1 MIRTIKQRIYVVG
14 LLPLAALAVALVVF
28 NGITR
33 IREANQA
40 LLNAQ
45 RVTAAL
51 LQSPA
56 ADALIVGNRLSFE
69 ETARKVI
76 GTSPLLA
83 CVSLRDSDHRTVAQ
97 VGDCRSLPVKDDYFP
112 IRVPNGSLSDFN
124 EEQSSDATYG
134 ELGITMNDNS
144 VARKRKEVV
153 IQLTL
158 SLSLILG
165 VLLFIGWLLR
175 ARLIEPIRRIGSAM
189 HALSEQDYNARVPAE
204 GNDELTRLAEATN
217 RTIATIAS
225 YTRELERRRSDADRA
240 LLDADEAN
248 LARIGLVSSL
258 TEDLEG
264 PLAQLHSE
272 LTTAAIAN
280 QDPALRNHIKE
291 SIRLVQAAQEDLADL
306 LEIAAATQ
314 GNRPPLLRDLDDILS
329 DIERELQSL
338 SQTEGLSVSFVVS
351 QMPFAVARRGEPTG
365 ALVEIDA
372 VRLTKALT
380 HLIRA
385 MGRRSKAPGIY
396 INAEL
401 LELPASQLDI
411 SVHVKA
417 FYDPAINASATPW
430 LDQLTRYGN
439 APTLLGW
446 AERET
451 RTIDYLLRAVGIEPT
466 VSVSSSGAVS
476 VLLHTSCRYTLAT
489 TPQPAS
495 TEHLGLPTEGISAT
509 VVSNDLSLIRL
520 ARRGEISNVELKV
533 IPFAEALADP
543 AVLDQEAALLID
555 MSDDVAESVRLL
567 DQLRWDGSRRPA
579 LIAICPPGRMSD
591 ALDERLLELGFNGA
605 VQKPLQY
612 SRLVE
617 GIRATLSQPLKTILR
632 NGRTDQADGDA

>member
-14 LLPLAALAVALVVF
+14 LLPLAALAVALVVV

-33 IREANQA
+33 ISEANQA

-56 ADALIVGNRLSFE
+56 ADALIVGNRLTFE
-69 ETARKVI
+69 ETAKKVI
-76 GTSPLLA
+76 RTSPLLV
-83 CVSLRDSDHRTVAQ
+83 CVTLRDSDHRTVAQ
-97 VGDCRSLPVKDDYFP
+97 VGSCRRLPVPADYFP
-112 IRVPNGSLSDFN
+112 IKVRQGGLSDFN
-124 EEQSSDATYG
+124 EAQSDDATYG
-134 ELGITMNDNS
+134 ELGIVMNGES
-144 VARKRKEVV
+144 VAHKRKEVIV
-153 IQLTL
+153 QLML

-175 ARLIEPIRRIGSAM
+175 ARLIEPIHRIGNAM
-189 HALSEQDYNARVPAE
+189 QALSEQDYNARVPSE

-217 RTIATIAS
+217 RTITTIAS

-264 PLAQLHSE
+264 PLALLHSE
-272 LTTAAIAN
+272 LTTTAMAN
-280 QDPALRNHIKE
+280 QDPTLRNHIKE
-291 SIRLVQAAQEDLADL
+291 AIRLVQAAQADLADL
-306 LEIAAATQ
+306 LEIAAGAQ
-314 GNRPPLLRDLDDILS
+314 GSRPPLPRDLDDILS
-329 DIERELQSL
+329 DIERNLQSL
-338 SQTEGLSVSFVVS
+338 SQAECLSVSFVIS
-351 QMPFAVARRGEPTG
+351 EMPFAHMRRGEPTG

-380 HLIRA
+380 YLIRA
-385 MGRRSKAPGIY
+385 MGRRSKPPGIY
-396 INAEL
+396 IHVEL
-401 LELPASQLDI
+401 LALPADQLDI

-466 VSVSSSGAVS
+466 ISVSSSGAVS
-476 VLLHTSCRYTLAT
+476 VLLHTSCHYTIAA

-495 TEHLGLPTEGISAT
+495 TDLGLHTEGIAAT

-533 IPFAEALADP
+533 IPFAQALADTV
-543 AVLDQEAALLID
+543 VLGKEAALLID
-555 MSDDVAESVRLL
+555 MSDDVADSVRLL
-567 DQLRWDGSRRPA
+567 DHLSADASRRPA

-612 SRLVE
+612 SRVIE
-617 GIRATLSQPLKTILR
+617 AIRATLSQPLRTILR
-632 NGRTDQADGDA
+632 NGRADQADGDA

>member
-33 IREANQA
+33 ISEASQA
-40 LLNAQ
+40 ILNAQ

-56 ADALIVGNRLSFE
+56 ADALIVGNRLTFE
-69 ETARKVI
+69 ETAKKVI
-76 GTSPLLA
+76 RTSPLLV
-83 CVSLRDSDHRTVAQ
+83 CVTLRDSDHRTVAQ
-97 VGDCRSLPVKDDYFP
+97 VGSCRRLPVPADYFP
-112 IRVPNGSLSDFN
+112 IKVRQGGLSDFN
-124 EEQSSDATYG
+124 EAQSDDATYG
-134 ELGITMNDNS
+134 ELGIVMNGES
-144 VARKRKEVV
+144 VAHKRKEVIV
-153 IQLTL
+153 QLML

-175 ARLIEPIRRIGSAM
+175 ARLIEPIHRIGNAM
-189 HALSEQDYNARVPAE
+189 QALSEQDYNARVPAE

-217 RTIATIAS
+217 RTITTIAS

-272 LTTAAIAN
+272 LTTAAMAN

-291 SIRLVQAAQEDLADL
+291 AIRLVQAAQADLADL
-306 LEIAAATQ
+306 LEIAAAAQ
-314 GNRPPLLRDLDDILS
+314 GSRPPLPRDLDDILS
-329 DIERELQSL
+329 DIERNLQSL
-338 SQTEGLSVSFVVS
+338 SQAESLSVNFVIG
-351 QMPFAVARRGEPTG
+351 QMPFAHTRRGEPTG

-380 HLIRA
+380 YLIRA
-385 MGRRSKAPGIY
+385 MGRRSKPPGIY
-396 INAEL
+396 IHAEL
-401 LELPASQLDI
+401 LALPADQLDI

-451 RTIDYLLRAVGIEPT
+451 RTIDYLLRAVGIKPT
-466 VSVSSSGAVS
+466 ISVSSSGAVS
-476 VLLHTSCRYTLAT
+476 ILLHTSCHYRLAA
-489 TPQPAS
+489 TPQPAAAD
-495 TEHLGLPTEGISAT
+495 LGLPTEGISAT

-520 ARRGEISNVELKV
+520 ARRGEISSVELKV
-533 IPFAEALADP
+533 LPFSQALADT
-543 AVLDQEAALLID
+543 AVLGQEAALLID
-555 MSDDVAESVRLL
+555 MSDDVADSVRLL
-567 DQLRWDGSRRPA
+567 DQLSSDASRRPA

-612 SRLVE
+612 SRVVE
-617 GIRATLSQPLKTILR
+617 AIRATLSQPLKSILR
-632 NGRTDQADGDA
+632 NGRADQADGDA

>member
-56 ADALIVGNRLSFE
+56 ADALIVGNRLNFE

-76 GTSPLLA
+76 RTSPLLV

-97 VGDCRSLPVKDDYFP
+97 VGDCRSSPVKDDYFP

-134 ELGITMNDNS
+134 ELGIVMNDNS

-272 LTTAAIAN
+272 LTTAAMAN

-306 LEIAAATQ
+306 LEIAAAAQ
-314 GNRPPLLRDLDDILS
+314 GNRPPLPRDLDDILS

-351 QMPFAVARRGEPTG
+351 QMPFAAVRRGEPTG

-372 VRLTKALT
+372 VRFTKALT

-417 FYDPAINASATPW
+417 FYDPAIHAPASPW
-430 LDQLTRYGN
+430 LDQLSRFRN
-439 APTLLGW
+439 APALMGW
-446 AERET
+446 ADRET
-451 RTIDYLLRAVGIEPT
+451 RIIDYLLRAVGIEPT
-466 VSVSSSGAVS
+466 ISVSSNGAVS
-476 VLLHTSCRYTLAT
+476 VLLHTSRHYTLAAA
-489 TPQPAS
+489 PQPTS
-495 TEHLGLPTEGISAT
+495 TDLSLSTKGTSAT
-509 VVSNDLSLIRL
+509 IVSNDLSLMRL
-520 ARRGEISNVELKV
+520 TRRGEMSSVDLKL
-533 IPFAEALADP
+533 IPFSQALADTVP
-543 AVLDQEAALLID
+543 LGHEPALLID
-555 MSDDVAESVRLL
+555 MSDNLAESVRLL
-567 DQLRWDGSRRPA
+567 DQLPSDRSRRPA

-591 ALDERLLELGFNGA
+591 ALHERLLELGFNGA

-617 GIRATLSQPLKTILR
+617 AVRVTISQPLRKILR
-632 NGRTDQADGDA
+632 NGPTDQPDGDR

>member
-56 ADALIVGNRLSFE
+56 TDALVVGNRLSFE

-76 GTSPLLA
+76 RTSPLLV

-97 VGDCRSLPVKDDYFP
+97 IGDCRSLPLPDDYFP

-124 EEQSSDATYG
+124 EEQSADATYG
-134 ELGITMNDNS
+134 ELGIVMNDDS
-144 VARKRKEVV
+144 VARKRKEVI
-153 IQLTL
+153 IQFIL
-158 SLSLILG
+158 SLSLIVG

-175 ARLIEPIRRIGSAM
+175 ARLIEPIGRIGSAM

-217 RTIATIAS
+217 RTITTIAA

-240 LLDADEAN
+240 LFDADEAN

-264 PLAQLHSE
+264 PLVQLHSE
-272 LTTAAIAN
+272 LTTAAMAN

-291 SIRLVQAAQEDLADL
+291 AIRLVQAAQADLADL
-306 LEIAAATQ
+306 LEIAAAAQ
-314 GNRPPLLRDLDDILS
+314 ASRPPLPRDLDDMLS
-329 DIERELQSL
+329 DVERELQSL
-338 SQTEGLSVSFVVS
+338 SQAESPSVNFVIS
-351 QMPFAVARRGEPTG
+351 QMPFAHARRGEPTG

-372 VRLTKALT
+372 VRFTKALT

-385 MGRRSKAPGIY
+385 MGRQSKPPGIY

-401 LELPASQLDI
+401 LELPANQLDI

-417 FYDPAINASATPW
+417 FYDPAIHAPAAPW
-430 LDQLTRYGN
+430 LDQLSRYGN
-439 APTLLGW
+439 APALMGW
-446 AERET
+446 AGRET
-451 RTIDYLLRAVGIEPT
+451 RIIDYLLRAVGIEPT
-466 VSVSSSGAVS
+466 ISVSSSGAVS
-476 VLLHTSCRYTLAT
+476 VLLHTSCHYTLAAA
-489 TPQPAS
+489 PQPAS
-495 TEHLGLPTEGISAT
+495 TDLSLATNGISAT
-509 VVSNDLSLIRL
+509 IVSNDLSLMRL
-520 ARRGEISNVELKV
+520 TRRGEMSNVNLKL
-533 IPFAEALADP
+533 IPFAQALADT
-543 AVLDQEAALLID
+543 AALGEEAALLID

-567 DQLRWDGSRRPA
+567 DQLSSDGSRRPA

-591 ALDERLLELGFNGA
+591 ALYERLLELGFNGTM
-605 VQKPLQY
+605 QKPLQY

-617 GIRATLSQPLKTILR
+617 AVRVTLSQPLRTILR
-632 NGRTDQADGDA
+632 NGPADQPDGDR

>member
-14 LLPLAALAVALVVF
+14 LLPLAVLAVALVMF
-28 NGITR
+28 NGVTR

-45 RVTAAL
+45 QVTAAL

-56 ADALIVGNRLSFE
+56 ADALVVGNRLSFE
-69 ETARKVI
+69 ETAKKVI
-76 GTSPLLA
+76 KTSPLLV
-83 CVSLRDSDHRTVAQ
+83 CVTLRDSDRRTVSQ
-97 VGDCRSLPVKDDYFP
+97 VGSCH
-112 IRVPNGSLSDFN
+112 RVPAPGDYCPINVARGGLSDFN
-124 EEQSSDATYG
+124 EAPIADATYG
-134 ELGITMNDNS
+134 DLGIVMNDDS
-144 VARKRKEVV
+144 LALKRREII

-158 SLSLILG
+158 SLSLIVG

-175 ARLIEPIRRIGSAM
+175 ARLIEPIHRIGSAM
-189 HALSEQDYNARVPAE
+189 HSLSEQDYNARVPAE

-217 RTIATIAS
+217 RTITTIAS

-272 LTTAAIAN
+272 LTTAAMAN
-280 QDPALRNHIKE
+280 QDPALRSHIRE

-306 LEIAAATQ
+306 LEIAAAAH
-314 GNRPPLLRDLDDILS
+314 GNRPPPPRDLDDILS

-338 SQTEGLSVSFVVS
+338 SQSESLSVSFVVS
-351 QMPFAVARRGEPTG
+351 QMPFADARRGEPSG

-372 VRLTKALT
+372 VRFTKALT

-385 MGRRSKAPGIY
+385 IGRQSKPPGIY

-401 LELPASQLDI
+401 LELPGNQLDI

-417 FYDPAINASATPW
+417 FYDAATQAHTTAW
-430 LDQLTRYGN
+430 RDQLSRYGS
-439 APTLLGW
+439 APALMGW
-446 AERET
+446 ADRET
-451 RTIDYLLRAVGIEPT
+451 RIIDYLLRAVGIEPT
-466 VSVSSSGAVS
+466 LSVSPSGAVS
-476 VLLHTSCRYTLAT
+476 VLLHTSCHYTQAAASEAASADLSLA
-489 TPQPAS
+489 AN
-495 TEHLGLPTEGISAT
+495 GISAT
-509 VVSNDLSLIRL
+509 IVSNDVSLMRL
-520 ARRGEISNVELKV
+520 TRRGEMSNVDLKL
-533 IPFAEALADP
+533 IPFVQALADTV
-543 AVLDQEAALLID
+543 ALGHEAALLID
-555 MSDDVAESVRLL
+555 VSDDVAESVRLL
-567 DQLRWDGSRRPA
+567 DQLSSDERPRPA

-605 VQKPLQY
+605 IQKPLQY

-617 GIRATLSQPLKTILR
+617 AIRATLSRPLKTILR
-632 NGRTDQADGDA
+632 NGPADQADGDR